1 MDKKNKTFII
11 RPDRRMLCG
20 TIIALGVVVA
30 WELFSNIILGKSNS
44 PRWAYKGEAAA
55 IGLMFLCMSRTCFYT
70 FQKDRIVE
78 RFLGI
83 PVSSYYYHRCSS
95 CTVLSGFYESELL
108 GKQTVLL
115 LTFLPNRPFDYEKEK
130 VMDYAKSVGK
140 RGYYGAPNYV
150 RIVIPADQISDCIET
165 MKEFYPDL
173 RVGSEIGS

>member
-78 RFLGI
+78 RFWEYLFRAIIIIGAAA
-83 PVSSYYYHRCSS
+83 VQCSAAFTNLN
-95 CTVLSGFYESELL
+95 C
-108 GKQTVLL
+108 
-115 LTFLPNRPFDYEKEK
+115 
-130 VMDYAKSVGK
+130 
-140 RGYYGAPNYV
+140 
-150 RIVIPADQISDCIET
+150 
-165 MKEFYPDL
+165 
-173 RVGSEIGS
+173 

>member
-1 MDKKNKTFII
+1 M
-11 RPDRRMLCG
+11 
-20 TIIALGVVVA
+20 
-30 WELFSNIILGKSNS
+30 
-44 PRWAYKGEAAA
+44 
-55 IGLMFLCMSRTCFYT
+55 
-70 FQKDRIVE
+70 
-78 RFLGI
+78 
-83 PVSSYYYHRCSS
+83 
-95 CTVLSGFYESELL
+95 LSGFYESELL